1 MAQDDELRCPHCG
14 STEIATRPR
23 SGVFLKLF
31 RLFLDPFECVL
42 CHREF
47 LVFGFFRE
55 PNLRLREPGTQP
67 ARDVAKAD
75 TASPSSDEPT
85 VPPR

>member
-55 PNLRLREPGTQP
+55 PNLRLREPSTQP
-67 ARDVAKAD
+67 ARDVGNAD
-75 TASPSSDEPT
+75 AARPSSDEPT